1 MMSEPFMMISSFFFD
16 IRFYSSEDDDL
27 WDENEDSW
35 NIQSDDSETIQR
47 DIVINNVYAGII
59 IGRIFLI

>member
-1 MMSEPFMMISSFFFD
+1 MTSEPFMMISSSFFD

-59 IGRIFLI
+59 IGRVFLI

>member
-59 IGRIFLI
+59 IGRVFLI

>member
-1 MMSEPFMMISSFFFD
+1 MISSSFFD

>member
-1 MMSEPFMMISSFFFD
+1 MMISSSFFD

-59 IGRIFLI
+59 IGRVFLI

>member
-1 MMSEPFMMISSFFFD
+1 MISSFFFD

-59 IGRIFLI
+59 IGRVFLI